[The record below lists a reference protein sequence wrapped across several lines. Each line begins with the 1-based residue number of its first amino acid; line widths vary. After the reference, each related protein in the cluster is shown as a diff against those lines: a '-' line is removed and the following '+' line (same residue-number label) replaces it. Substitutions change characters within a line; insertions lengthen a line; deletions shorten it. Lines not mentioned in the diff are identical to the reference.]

1 MRRASRMV
9 GLKLNIGVYVI
20 DTEVVLKLGVYLL
33 FALHCNAMLSS
44 RHT

>member
-1 MRRASRMV
+1 MRGSSRLV

-20 DTEVVLKLGVYLL
+20 DTVVVVKLGVYLL
-33 FALHCNAMLSS
+33 VALHCNAMLSS